1 MDDRIARSLS
11 FLFHPLLIPTY
22 ILLTLLNL
30 DRMYTVLLTW
40 QLNLFIIGTVLV
52 TTFIFPLLV
61 IFIMYRIKL
70 ISSLYLPQ
78 RQERIFPLITIAI
91 FYYLTFYLMKQLY
104 LPVCFQ
110 IFLLGASVIAIISLI
125 TMFFFRISLHMT
137 ALGAASGLF
146 LSMTVI
152 SGGAGLFLLII
163 SVIIS
168 GMVGS
173 ARLKLNAHQ
182 PAEIYSGWLM
192 GAVVICLT
200 CLLLF

>member
-1 MDDRIARSLS
+1 MDDRIARTLS

-22 ILLTLLNL
+22 ILLVLLSF
-30 DRMYTVLLTW
+30 DRMFMALLSL
-40 QLNLFIIGTVLV
+40 QLNLLIVSTVMV
-52 TTFIFPLLV
+52 TTFIFPLFV

-70 ISSLYLPQ
+70 ISSFYIPH
-78 RQERIFPLITIAI
+78 REERIFPLITIAI
-91 FYYLTFYLMKQLY
+91 FYYLTFYLLKQLY
-104 LPVCFQ
+104 LPHCFQ
-110 IFLLGASVIAIISLI
+110 LFLLGASVIAIISLVVN
-125 TMFFFRISLHMT
+125 FFFRISLHMT

-146 LSMTVI
+146 LGMTVI
-152 SGGAGLFLLII
+152 SGGAGLLLLFI

-192 GAVVICLT
+192 GAVVMSLT
-200 CLLLF
+200 CFLL